1 MKKPAF
7 FFNLYFSLLLLVVTP
22 LTTQSQTPLLD
33 SLIDEYN
40 QSSDVTVKL
49 TLLRSITADEQETK
63 QKIVYANE
71 LLELA
76 RENNSYFFEHSAELQ
91 LGVGYRFMGD
101 LAKSL
106 AHLLSS
112 LEIAEEN
119 NDEKLIGS
127 SIGEIA
133 STYASQG
140 DIRTSVQFSN
150 KTIDIFRDQKDTL
163 NLCIALL
170 NTGYDYYTI
179 NELDSS
185 VMYGKEAEH
194 LISNFSAI
202 NANRRESLLAYIRG
216 NMAIT
221 LAAQGQRKEAIEALR
236 NSIDM
241 LRSIDDYYAVADFL
255 KFLGEIEFESG
266 EIERAEIN
274 AIEALRLA
282 ETYGLSELNRDL
294 NLLLFKISQ
303 LKENYK
309 EALSYHLA
317 YSILADS
324 IENKNVI
331 RQMEKQQSAFELAQ
345 KETEVELLKVQRKN
359 QQAIIVAATVIV
371 FAFAILV
378 IVIFIYYRSKI
389 RVNRVLKRQKVALER
404 LNETKDKFFSI
415 ISHDLR
421 GPVSSLFGV
430 SGLIRHFVKEKNN
443 DQLLEMA
450 DHMETSVERLSNL
463 LDNLLNWAMQQQGHF
478 PNVPEKV
485 NVTEMID
492 EIIGMFSNMANGKLV
507 SLTSE
512 ISEAVYLWVDRNSVH
527 TIFRNL
533 INNAIKFTP
542 ESGSISVKATIN
554 IGMAEI
560 KVTDSGIGIPQSKLD
575 KLFNLNGEG
584 ATYGTAG
591 EKGLGLG
598 LQLVKEFMDMN
609 NGSISAQSVE
619 GQGTTFLVRLPL
631 FDKESVSKES
641 MAKQAHS

>member
-1 MKKPAF
+1 MKKLIL
-7 FFNLYFSLLLLVVTP
+7 FFNSFLVFLLVISP
-22 LTTQSQTPLLD
+22 FDLICQTPVLD
-33 SLIDEYN
+33 SLLIEY
-40 QSSDVTVKL
+40 SSTKNIQDKL
-49 TLLRSITADEQETK
+49 TILRSITAEEPETY
-63 QKIVYANE
+63 QKIAYANE

-76 RENNSYFFEHSAELQ
+76 QKNELYFFEHSAELQ

-101 LAKSL
+101 LSKSL
-106 AHLLSS
+106 KHLLAS
-112 LEIAEEN
+112 LEIAENN

-133 STYASQG
+133 ATYASQG

-150 KTIDIFRDQKDTL
+150 RTISIFRKQQDTL
-163 NLCIALL
+163 NLSIALL
-170 NTGYDYYTI
+170 NTAYDYYTI

-185 VMYGKEAEH
+185 VMYGMEADH
-194 LISNFSAI
+194 LVSNYSDI
-202 NANRRESLLAYIRG
+202 NPTRRTSLLAYIRG

-221 LAAQGQRKEAIEALR
+221 QAALGQKEIAIEALN
-236 NSIDM
+236 NSIES
-241 LRSIDDYYAVADFL
+241 LRTMDDYYAIADFL
-255 KFLGEIEFESG
+255 KFLGQIEFELGRVSK
-266 EIERAEIN
+266 AEKN
-274 AIEALRLA
+274 SLEALNLA
-282 ETYGLSELNRDL
+282 DTYGLSELYRDL
-294 NLLLFKISQ
+294 NLLLYQI
-303 LKENYK
+303 KESKGKYK
-309 EALSYHLA
+309 DALAYHLV
-317 YSILADS
+317 YSELADS

-331 RQMEKQQSAFELAQ
+331 RQMANQRSAFELAQ
-345 KETEVELLKVQRKN
+345 KESEVELLKAQQKN
-359 QQAIIVAATVIV
+359 QQAVIVTATVIV

-389 RVNRVLKRQKVALER
+389 KTNRVLKRQKVALER

-430 SGLIRHFVKEKNN
+430 SGLIRHFVKEK
-443 DQLLEMA
+443 DTKQLLEMA

-485 NVTEMID
+485 DISDMIE
-492 EIIGMFSNMANGKLV
+492 EIIGMFSNMANGKQIH
-507 SLTSE
+507 LTSE
-512 ISEAVYLWVDRNSVH
+512 INEPIFLWVDRNSIH

-533 INNAIKFTP
+533 INNSIKFTP
-542 ESGSISVKATIN
+542 DEGSIVLQARLDAE
-554 IGMAEI
+554 MAEI
-560 KVTDSGIGIPQSKLD
+560 SITDSGVGMSQSKLD

-609 NGSISAQSVE
+609 NGEISAQSE
-619 GQGTTFLVRLPL
+619 ENKGTTFIVRLPL
-631 FDKESVSKES
+631 FDKNEVTEKDLIKSG
-641 MAKQAHS
+641 H